1 MTKLSVLLNRYDQS
15 ALTEKILGEGID
27 PFSYMT
33 IDSDENGFLISPT
46 PLLLRKAVLF
56 QQKFSWIKIY
66 YRFALIAV
74 VWNFIVKKNVC
85 IRRFCTLWL

>member
-27 PFSYMT
+27 PFSYIT

-46 PLLLRKAVLF
+46 PLFVEESGAI
-56 QQKFSWIKIY
+56 S
-66 YRFALIAV
+66 
-74 VWNFIVKKNVC
+74 
-85 IRRFCTLWL
+85 